1 MAHSDDKGLVVP
13 PKLAPTEVVI
23 VPIFKNA
30 TKTQVMEY
38 AGKIHE
44 ELKKSFSVV
53 LDEDEQ
59 NSPGWKFAE
68 WEMLGVPVRIEI
80 GPRDMEQGK
89 AVLARRDTGE
99 KTAVNKDEVNAA
111 VERLLEDIQ
120 TNLFNRA
127 LKFREDH
134 TDKVEDYPAFLD
146 YFEKESGFA
155 DSLWCGSTEC
165 EEKAKEDTK
174 ATIRVL
180 PFDQENV
187 SGKCVVCGSK
197 AKYRAIFGKAY

>member
-30 TKTQVMEY
+30 TKLEVMEY
-38 AGKIHE
+38 AGQLHK
-44 ELKKSFSVV
+44 ELKESFSVV

-68 WEMLGVPVRIEI
+68 WEMPGVPLRIEI

-89 AVLARRDTGE
+89 VVIARRDTGE
-99 KTAVNKDEVNAA
+99 KTAVTKEEVPST
-111 VERLLEDIQ
+111 VKRLLEEIQ
-120 TNLFNRA
+120 ENLFNRA
-127 LKFREDH
+127 LKFREDN
-134 TDKVEDYPAFLD
+134 TNTIDDYPSFIE

-155 DSLWCGSTEC
+155 DSLWCGSPEC

-180 PFDQENV
+180 PFDQENRAG
-187 SGKCVVCGSK
+187 SFVVCGGK
-197 AKYRAIFGKAY
+197 AKYRAVFGKAY